1 MSLEVW
7 VIGSNNGADSS
18 SPVME
23 FVIDHGRCAGVAL
36 SENETR
42 QVSLGT

>member
-1 MSLEVW
+1 M
-7 VIGSNNGADSS
+7 VIGSNNGVDS

-23 FVIDHGRCAGVAL
+23 FVIDHGRCAGVTL
-36 SENETR
+36 SENEKR